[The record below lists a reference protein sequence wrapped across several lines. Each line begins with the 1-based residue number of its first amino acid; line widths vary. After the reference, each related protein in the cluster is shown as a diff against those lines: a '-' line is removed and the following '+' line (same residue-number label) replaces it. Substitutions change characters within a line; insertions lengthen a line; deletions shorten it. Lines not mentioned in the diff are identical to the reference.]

1 MHIREIAQLDL
12 LLNNYKVTIMFTA
25 SFSFYVHSQDSIQ
38 NHEIHH
44 GIPHHIHHYT
54 LFSCLLVHA

>member
-1 MHIREIAQLDL
+1 MHIREITQLDL
-12 LLNNYKVTIMFTA
+12 LLSNYKVTIMFTA

-38 NHEIHH
+38 NHGIHH